1 MGFGG
6 CMRSFVSAMVLL
18 VVLGLGTTTPEVAN
32 QLEKSWYEGN
42 DTIQFPYDSNEPKD
56 RLGAS
61 LSIGAIAINNGA
73 NIIRVHDIS
82 KSIEAFSIIDRLLSK

>member
-32 QLEKSWYEGN
+32 QLEKS
-42 DTIQFPYDSNEPKD
+42 
-56 RLGAS
+56 
-61 LSIGAIAINNGA
+61 
-73 NIIRVHDIS
+73 
-82 KSIEAFSIIDRLLSK
+82 